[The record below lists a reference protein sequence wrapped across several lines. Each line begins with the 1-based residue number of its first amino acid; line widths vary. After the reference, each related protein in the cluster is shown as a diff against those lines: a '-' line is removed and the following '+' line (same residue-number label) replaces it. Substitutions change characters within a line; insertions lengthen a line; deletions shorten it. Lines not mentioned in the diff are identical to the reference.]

1 VSVAVSGL
9 ACTRNTRQAAR
20 KHQVDGDMP
29 TPGRTR
35 EDASVPAP
43 ESGEERV
50 VEHQRLID
58 YVAGKY
64 APGRHAGWQ
73 VRVEL
78 PSHRQTV
85 ELARRLRAEGRR
97 VVRRWKYVMLGAA
110 NQDEAMALA
119 GAIARQALADPSVS
133 TQANAF
139 VRFPR
144 SQPLIAEIPFY
155 LGG

>member
-1 VSVAVSGL
+1 
-9 ACTRNTRQAAR
+9 
-20 KHQVDGDMP
+20 
-29 TPGRTR
+29 
-35 EDASVPAP
+35 
-43 ESGEERV
+43 

-58 YVAGKY
+58 YVAGQY
-64 APGRHAGWQ
+64 AATGHAGWQ

-78 PSHRQTV
+78 PSHRQAAG
-85 ELARRLRAEGRR
+85 LARRLRGERR
-97 VVRRWKYVMLGAA
+97 PVVLHWKCVVLGAA

-119 GAIARQALADPSVS
+119 EAIAQQIPAGASVS
-133 TQANAF
+133 RQGSAF